1 MIRLDGA
8 TVLLQWATGGLAF
21 LWITT
26 RHRLVGLGYGWLLR
40 LTFAIVAIGAVAA
53 SRFTEVVPVRDA
65 ASVGV
70 ALAATFAF
78 VVSFLRRKA
87 GVREQRLASE
97 KKKARIQSMMAK
109 TAAAKAVADSASSGS
124 VGSGLVVEKTNID
137 SASTQRVDTPGT
149 SPRNTA
155 TDHFGATVNQLSAI
169 EKTGVIA
176 NGGASRTFSAAAEGA
191 GRVSIPA
198 GLQGG
203 DAIAAA
209 LARAASAKN
218 AAKNSRV
225 LDPLEALENLE
236 ALGGEIATATME
248 MRDQFGRLSA
258 EVENEMVD
266 GPEFPPVLDLI
277 APAIGFIGLVAAGWA
292 GGGNQWLALARTLV
306 GALFLGAVTD
316 AMLLGH
322 WYLVQPGLSRKP
334 IGELNTWLLRIWPLE
349 VALLL
354 VPTGMIS
361 VLNGTIS
368 DSYGGM
374 LGWFWVACAL
384 TTGIL
389 GFVTHLA
396 LKERFYSAVM
406 AATGF
411 LYLAILT
418 AFGTDLVARAI
429 LAS

>member
-40 LTFAIVAIGAVAA
+40 LTFAIIAVGAAVA
-53 SRFTEVVPVRDA
+53 SRFTEVVPVRDV

-70 ALAATFAF
+70 AAAATFAF
-78 VVSFLRRKA
+78 VVSFVRRKA
-87 GVREQRLASE
+87 GVREQRLAAE

-109 TAAAKAVADSASSGS
+109 TAAVSTEPAVGA
-124 VGSGLVVEKTNID
+124 
-137 SASTQRVDTPGT
+137 QRIGAPGT
-149 SPRNTA
+149 SPQLTETDSMGA
-155 TDHFGATVNQLSAI
+155 TGNQLSSAEKTGALAGESGARTFGAT
-169 EKTGVIA
+169 T
-176 NGGASRTFSAAAEGA
+176 GGAGSVNVPVAAP
-191 GRVSIPA
+191 VS
-198 GLQGG
+198 LQGT

-209 LARAASAKN
+209 LSRATAAKN
-218 AAKNSRV
+218 AAKPSR
-225 LDPLEALENLE
+225 LFDPLDSLE
-236 ALGGEIATATME
+236 AMGETATATME
-248 MRDQFGRLSA
+248 MRDQFGRLAA
-258 EVENEMVD
+258 EAENEMVD

-277 APAIGFIGLVAAGWA
+277 APAIGFIGLIAAGWA
-292 GGGNQWLALARTLV
+292 GGGNHWLAIARTVV
-306 GALFLGAVTD
+306 GALFLGAVSD

-368 DSYGGM
+368 DNYGGM

-389 GFVTHLA
+389 GYVTQLA

-406 AATGF
+406 AATGL

-429 LAS
+429 LAA